1 MKYFMD
7 ESGNWQE
14 LLEERKNL
22 VLTGMVIE
30 DNDTF
35 FQLQKEKKL
44 NNVHMN
50 ELSQPEKKEVLEIV
64 NHYLDNDKI
73 KVLSYKIDPKLL
85 LSQTQKHPDEIYM
98 ELSAELI
105 SELSFMDEEIDIEYD
120 MKFHYSYV
128 KNIISFLE
136 SNKVFDEEFRQM
148 KSNCFLNKFKINS
161 NKNRI
166 TTALKREKLNEY
178 IPKLN
183 NEKFLNDYLWA
194 EFYLKIRENGVIRER
209 FKEKIRTI
217 IKNRY
222 NLLGIKKDIKLDIKY
237 KGKKQQS
244 NGIGMVD
251 ILSNVVFHSYEKD
264 PLIKDIL
271 SKLTIKEFK

>member
-1 MKYFMD
+1 MD

-222 NLLGIKKDIKLDIKY
+222 KLLGIKKDIKLDIKY

>member
-1 MKYFMD
+1 MD